1 MKKKPPFQD
10 LTFDKDGTYGFP
22 NVTVNYL
29 LTGGMVDPM
38 AGIESDRR
46 QLNAEQ
52 REIDRQNRQA
62 AWGTAISMLG
72 TAAGAAAGIP
82 GVSSAVGKFFNS
94 DSEDPAALGKGI
106 LEGVGGAS
114 ALGGQFMSLFAENG
128 GHIRGTYS
136 KTGLLELNGDS
147 HDEASGGIDM
157 TEPGSDIQTLVEGG
171 ETVFNDFVY
180 TNSRNVEKGSAK
192 QYKLP
197 KFIEGLTFADASKKL
212 AEDYNMNINNA
223 NSKKS
228 FEQMMGR
235 LEELHMATVP
245 ESRPENQAPAAIN
258 NAVQGAASFKFG
270 GDYKVLAYAKGGEL
284 PSMNFFETG
293 GNKSNGIPEDI
304 KIRQIFAESGFKPDA
319 VSPSGALGIA
329 QFMPVAIK
337 EMQRLGMV
345 GEDFDPFDPA
355 QALPAYNKYMG
366 YIQERPYIAKGDEQ
380 SQMAKALIAYNRGPD
395 YTRNRLNALKKLG
408 VDIYSGTDWV
418 NYYNEG
424 EGDYHFNPESR
435 GYVDKTLLLDEK
447 NSLGLPSAWKVYYE
461 GAMATGKYDDYV
473 SMIKGENPN
482 VVEPADPKV
491 INQRMLDQAAMPSD
505 ATSTNLGQGMLPME
519 KSPIP
524 FTDKPALDK
533 EGEPMYRTFELGGPL
548 SENTLTKAERL
559 VMDRMVN
566 KGIDPRQAIIIIS
579 GIHKESRGNPAAD
592 FGSISN
598 ISPSRL
604 RKIFPLKKFT
614 DEQINELKKDKEGFF
629 NAVYDYGYGNDG
641 ANQGF
646 KYRGRGL
653 VQLFGKRNYEAASK
667 DIFGDDRLVQDP
679 DMVFDPEVGADVATW
694 FLTQQ
699 GKDIFDIAGITKGSR
714 SLNQEQVNA
723 LRDAT
728 YAKIAGKSKIEG
740 IQKRALYPE
749 GARRMD
755 EFIKENLQSDVY
767 EPYNV
772 EYDPIFSGD
781 EASSSK
787 VTPTP
792 KPAPAGQTPE
802 YSDTGEPLNRAA
814 ELETIDYLNKINQL
828 GFDVTQE
835 PLTPLT
841 AEDRALID
849 ELNLINQ
856 PDAVPP
862 GVPGIDLPQKDPKI
876 PGVVD
881 ELPKQKELTPEEQ
894 ATIDE
899 LNRINQEGFDPTQ
912 EPEDAVDAITSPV
925 INQLSPEE
933 PNALQSERAKEIRSI
948 LENRLS
954 GQVVQPDTP
963 DRSMIANQLS
973 PETTGEDP
981 LATDRAKAV
990 RAMGTLSVPG
1000 PSYEGGV
1007 PYKQSRSII
1016 AGRTAEEEVDPG
1028 DPSQDLRNFQSLIG
1042 SSSAMDN
1049 VPNRAVK
1056 VDFTKKEPYRL
1067 TDKDREALT
1076 GAFRSVGALPPIPGE
1091 QVDGGLDS
1099 TMKTGD
1105 FLRMMPIITSGAQAL
1120 AAAADRPTPTPI
1132 GKFDIKTTDKAE
1144 TLNVDPLIAKA
1155 EEAGATARQ
1164 ALTSSLSDPGQA
1176 MAALTTL
1183 ASNLGKQKSDIAMQ
1197 KQVFDTTQEDQLAK
1211 SQLAA
1216 DSRNQESRMRTAF
1229 ANQADRA
1236 AYTDNL
1242 NQAFSAFSENLA
1254 GLGEE
1259 QRNREIIKLISP
1271 FDEQGRPIP
1280 EKLGYVSQL
1289 NQLASMF
1296 GLKLTKPE
1304 GD

>member
-1 MKKKPPFQD
+1 MKKKPSFKD

-38 AGIESDRR
+38 AEIESERR

-52 REIDRQNRQA
+52 REIDRQNRRA

-82 GVSSAVGKFFNS
+82 GVGSAVGKFFNS

-293 GNKSNGIPEDI
+293 GILDPLNYLNKSVPRGIRNNNPGNLRHGQSWEGLSSE
-304 KIRQIFAESGFKPDA
+304 QPDA
-319 VSPSGALGIA
+319 AFDTFQTPEFGVRAMWTDVYGDVFTDGLNNLNKLMNEYAPPSENDTESYIRSISQATGIDPKKNLTAKDLRRLLPEMIRVENGDYFGFTQDVVDRGISIANMGVEEAGLKSMSLDDYKKSSFYKDYLGI
-329 QFMPVAIK
+329 K
-337 EMQRLGMV
+337 
-345 GEDFDPFDPA
+345 DPEPTPSVISQQDPA
-355 QALPAYNKYMG
+355 LVQKMMG
-366 YIQERPYIAKGDEQ
+366 
-380 SQMAKALIAYNRGPD
+380 
-395 YTRNRLNALKKLG
+395 
-408 VDIYSGTDWV
+408 
-418 NYYNEG
+418 
-424 EGDYHFNPESR
+424 
-435 GYVDKTLLLDEK
+435 
-447 NSLGLPSAWKVYYE
+447 
-461 GAMATGKYDDYV
+461 
-473 SMIKGENPN
+473 
-482 VVEPADPKV
+482 
-491 INQRMLDQAAMPSD
+491 QAATPSD
-505 ATSTNLGQGMLPME
+505 ATSTNIGQGMLPME

-533 EGEPMYRTFELGGPL
+533 EGEPMYRTFELGGDLNPENFL
-548 SENTLTKAERL
+548 NKNVPRGIRNNNPGNLRHGQPWQGLTSDQPDESFDTFETPEFGVRAMWIDIYGDVFKDGNNTLNKLMNEYAPPSENNTTAYINALSQRT
-559 VMDRMVN
+559 
-566 KGIDPRQAIIIIS
+566 GIDPNKDLTAQ
-579 GIHKESRGNPAAD
+579 D
-592 FGSISN
+592 
-598 ISPSRL
+598 L
-604 RKIFPLKKFT
+604 R
-614 DEQINELKKDKEGFF
+614 
-629 NAVYDYGYGNDG
+629 
-641 ANQGF
+641 
-646 KYRGRGL
+646 
-653 VQLFGKRNYEAASK
+653 
-667 DIFGDDRLVQDP
+667 RLVPEIIRVENGDYFGYTQDVIDRGISLANIGVKEAGLTP
-679 DMVFDPEVGADVATW
+679 MSVADYRKTSDYTDYISAVS
-694 FLTQQ
+694 
-699 GKDIFDIAGITKGSR
+699 G
-714 SLNQEQVNA
+714 
-723 LRDAT
+723 
-728 YAKIAGKSKIEG
+728 
-740 IQKRALYPE
+740 
-749 GARRMD
+749 
-755 EFIKENLQSDVY
+755 QST
-767 EPYNV
+767 
-772 EYDPIFSGD
+772 
-781 EASSSK
+781 
-787 VTPTP
+787 TPTQP
-792 KPAPAGQTPE
+792 TPTTPEPAPAGQTPE

-835 PLTPLT
+835 SLIPLT

-912 EPEDAVDAITSPV
+912 EPEDAVDATTSPV

-973 PETTGEDP
+973 PEKTEEDP

-1016 AGRTAEEEVDPG
+1016 AGRTAEEEVGTG
-1028 DPSQDLRNFQSLIG
+1028 DPSEDLRNFQSLIG

-1056 VDFTKKEPYRL
+1056 VDFTEREPYTNKEREALTAAFRSVGALPPKSSYKL

-1076 GAFRSVGALPPIPGE
+1076 GAFRSVGALPPVPGE
-1091 QVDGGLDS
+1091 QEPPSDGGLDS
-1099 TMKTGD
+1099 TMKTGN

-1164 ALTSSLSDPGQA
+1164 VLTSSLSDPGQA

-1271 FDEQGRPIP
+1271 FDEQGKPIP
-1280 EKLGYVSQL
+1280 EKLGYASQL

>member
-1 MKKKPPFQD
+1 MKKKPSFKD

-46 QLNAEQ
+46 QLNAEE
-52 REIDRQNRQA
+52 READRQSRQA
-62 AWGTAISMLG
+62 AWGSALSMLG

-82 GVSSAVGKFFNS
+82 GVGSAVGKFFNS

-106 LEGVGGAS
+106 LEGVGGATS
-114 ALGGQFMSLFAENG
+114 IGGQFMSLFAENG

-197 KFIEGLTFADASKKL
+197 KLIEGLTFADASKKL

-284 PSMNFFETG
+284 PSMNLLETG
-293 GNKSNGIPEDI
+293 GVLNPSYYLNKSVPRGIRNNNPGNLRHGQSWEGLSSE
-304 KIRQIFAESGFKPDA
+304 QPDA
-319 VSPSGALGIA
+319 AFDTFNTPEFGVRAMWTDVYGDVFTDGLNNLNKLMNEYAPSSENDTESYIRSISQATGIDPKKNLTAQDLRRLLPEMIRVENGDYFGFTQDVVDRGISIANMGVEEAGLKSMSLDDYKKSSFYKDYLGI
-329 QFMPVAIK
+329 K
-337 EMQRLGMV
+337 
-345 GEDFDPFDPA
+345 DPEPTPSVISQQDPA
-355 QALPAYNKYMG
+355 LVQKMMG
-366 YIQERPYIAKGDEQ
+366 QV
-380 SQMAKALIAYNRGPD
+380 
-395 YTRNRLNALKKLG
+395 T
-408 VDIYSGTDWV
+408 T
-418 NYYNEG
+418 
-424 EGDYHFNPESR
+424 
-435 GYVDKTLLLDEK
+435 
-447 NSLGLPSAWKVYYE
+447 
-461 GAMATGKYDDYV
+461 
-473 SMIKGENPN
+473 
-482 VVEPADPKV
+482 
-491 INQRMLDQAAMPSD
+491 PSD
-505 ATSTNLGQGMLPME
+505 ATSTDIGQGMLPME

-533 EGEPMYRTFELGGPL
+533 EGAPMYRTFEHGGNLNPKNFL
-548 SENTLTKAERL
+548 NKDVPRGIRNNNPGNLRHGQPWQGLTSDQPDKSFDTFETPEFGVRAMWIDIYGDVFKDGNNTLNKLINEYAPPSENNTTAYINALSQKT
-559 VMDRMVN
+559 
-566 KGIDPRQAIIIIS
+566 GIDPNKDLTAQ
-579 GIHKESRGNPAAD
+579 D
-592 FGSISN
+592 
-598 ISPSRL
+598 L
-604 RKIFPLKKFT
+604 R
-614 DEQINELKKDKEGFF
+614 
-629 NAVYDYGYGNDG
+629 
-641 ANQGF
+641 
-646 KYRGRGL
+646 
-653 VQLFGKRNYEAASK
+653 
-667 DIFGDDRLVQDP
+667 RLVPEIIRVENGDYFGFTQDVIDRGIALANIGVKEAGLTP
-679 DMVFDPEVGADVATW
+679 MSVADYRKTSDYTDYISAVS
-694 FLTQQ
+694 
-699 GKDIFDIAGITKGSR
+699 G
-714 SLNQEQVNA
+714 
-723 LRDAT
+723 
-728 YAKIAGKSKIEG
+728 
-740 IQKRALYPE
+740 
-749 GARRMD
+749 
-755 EFIKENLQSDVY
+755 QST
-767 EPYNV
+767 
-772 EYDPIFSGD
+772 
-781 EASSSK
+781 
-787 VTPTP
+787 TPTQP
-792 KPAPAGQTPE
+792 TPTTPEPAPAGQTPE

-814 ELETIDYLNKINQL
+814 ELETLDYLNKINQL

-835 PLTPLT
+835 SLVPLT

-862 GVPGIDLPQKDPKI
+862 SVPSIDLPQKDAKI

-881 ELPKQKELTPEEQ
+881 ELPKQKELTLEEQ
-894 ATIDE
+894 AIIDE

-912 EPEDAVDAITSPV
+912 EPEDAVDPTTSPV
-925 INQLSPEE
+925 INQLSPEVPE
-933 PNALQSERAKEIRSI
+933 KQLSPEQSKRAQEIQELLKKTLGVKGVELKGTTTPSN
-948 LENRLS
+948 LDLAWQQTS
-954 GQVVQPDTP
+954 GSGVPFKDPSQQ
-963 DRSMIANQLS
+963 SAIANQLA
-973 PETTGEDP
+973 PESSEPDP
-981 LATDRAKAV
+981 TKSARAQAV
-990 RAMGTLSVPG
+990 RSAGTMPAPK

-1016 AGRTAEEEVDPG
+1016 AGRTAEEEVGTG
-1028 DPSQDLRNFQSLIG
+1028 DPSENLRNFQSLIG

-1056 VDFTKKEPYRL
+1056 VDFTEREPYTNKEREALTAAFRSAGALPPESSYKL

-1076 GAFRSVGALPPIPGE
+1076 GAFRSVGALPPVPGE
-1091 QVDGGLDS
+1091 QEPPSDGGLDS
-1099 TMKTGD
+1099 TMKTGN

-1120 AAAADRPTPTPI
+1120 AAAANRPTPTPI

-1164 ALTSSLSDPGQA
+1164 ALMSGLSDPGQA

-1197 KQVFDTTQEDQLAK
+1197 QQTFDTTQKDQLAK
-1211 SQLAA
+1211 SQLVA
-1216 DSRNQESRMRTAF
+1216 DSRNQQSRMQTAF
-1229 ANQADRA
+1229 ANQADQA

-1280 EKLGYVSQL
+1280 GKLGYASQL
-1289 NQLASMF
+1289 NQIAGLL
-1296 GLKLTKPE
+1296 GLKLTNPE
-1304 GD
+1304 D